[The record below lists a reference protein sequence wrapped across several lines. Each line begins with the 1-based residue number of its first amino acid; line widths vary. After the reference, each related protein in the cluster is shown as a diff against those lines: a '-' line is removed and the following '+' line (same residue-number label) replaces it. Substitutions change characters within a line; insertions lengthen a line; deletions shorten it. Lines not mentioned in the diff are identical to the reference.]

1 MIQTIGE
8 RLSELRKDF
17 GMNQT
22 ELAEKLSLTRDT
34 ISAYERNKFEP
45 PDSTK
50 LDIARFFN
58 VSIDYLLGLT
68 NTPNPYKNQDNY
80 IKLPKDFPKSGKSE
94 LMNYANYLI
103 YKSKKS

>member
-1 MIQTIGE
+1 M
-8 RLSELRKDF
+8 RKDF
-17 GMNQT
+17 GMSQAD
-22 ELAEKLSLTRDT
+22 LAEKLSLTRDT

-50 LDIARFFN
+50 LDIARFFD

-68 NTPNPYKNQDNY
+68 NIPSPYKNKSNY
-80 IKLPKDFPKSGKSE
+80 IKLPKSFPESEKSE

-103 YKSKKS
+103 YKNKKS